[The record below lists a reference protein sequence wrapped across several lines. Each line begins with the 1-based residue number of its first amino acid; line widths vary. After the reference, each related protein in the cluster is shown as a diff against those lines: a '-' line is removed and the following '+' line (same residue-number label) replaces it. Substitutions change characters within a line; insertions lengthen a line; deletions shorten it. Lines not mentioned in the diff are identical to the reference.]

1 MASLSPT
8 RLRVREAKKWR
19 LTARSFADTPQRETA
34 EPTQATALF
43 GEEFLARKA
52 ERFDLVGLL

>member
-8 RLRVREAKKWR
+8 RLRVREVKKWR
-19 LTARSFADTPQRETA
+19 LTARSFADTPQRESRRT
-34 EPTQATALF
+34 ATALF
-43 GEEFLARKA
+43 GEKFLAGKA

>member
-8 RLRVREAKKWR
+8 RLRVREVKKWR
-19 LTARSFADTPQRETA
+19 LTARSFADTPQRRSA
-34 EPTQATALF
+34 EPTALF
-43 GEEFLARKA
+43 GEKFLARKA